1 MKKHTMA
8 ILVLTAALT
17 AAISANAQESGVSRN
32 AVLENIATR
41 TSVRSYTDKPVESVK
56 IEQLLRAGMA
66 APTAVNRQPWH
77 FVVVNDKA
85 QLAALAETNPY
96 SKMLTKAPLA
106 IVVCGD
112 MKKALDGPA
121 REFWVQDCSAAT
133 ENILL
138 AAHSMGLGAVWTG
151 TYPDKERCKDVAE
164 VLKLPEN
171 LIPLNIIVIGYPD
184 KENKPKDKWKPE
196 NISYNVYGEQLTDEQ
211 QVQEKEAISESDF
224 ISFDPAKEFN
234 ANAFTWFKGAGL
246 LLASGDKKNHN
257 AMTIGWGALGN
268 IWQHDIST
276 ITVYVAPAR
285 YTYEFME
292 KYQYFT
298 VMVFDEDRKDV
309 LEYMGTHSGRDVNKE
324 EALGLHVAYTEHG
337 TPYYLEA
344 REVYECEIMYRAQF
358 NKEGFGEVPQRRY
371 SNFPA
376 GVHHEYIGKIV
387 TARKR

>member
-1 MKKHTMA
+1 MA

-138 AAHSMGLGAVWTG
+138 AAHSMGLGAV
-151 TYPDKERCKDVAE
+151 CMSSV
-164 VLKLPEN
+164 
-171 LIPLNIIVIGYPD
+171 
-184 KENKPKDKWKPE
+184 
-196 NISYNVYGEQLTDEQ
+196 
-211 QVQEKEAISESDF
+211 
-224 ISFDPAKEFN
+224 
-234 ANAFTWFKGAGL
+234 
-246 LLASGDKKNHN
+246 
-257 AMTIGWGALGN
+257 
-268 IWQHDIST
+268 
-276 ITVYVAPAR
+276 
-285 YTYEFME
+285 
-292 KYQYFT
+292 
-298 VMVFDEDRKDV
+298 
-309 LEYMGTHSGRDVNKE
+309 
-324 EALGLHVAYTEHG
+324 
-337 TPYYLEA
+337 
-344 REVYECEIMYRAQF
+344 
-358 NKEGFGEVPQRRY
+358 
-371 SNFPA
+371 
-376 GVHHEYIGKIV
+376 
-387 TARKR
+387 